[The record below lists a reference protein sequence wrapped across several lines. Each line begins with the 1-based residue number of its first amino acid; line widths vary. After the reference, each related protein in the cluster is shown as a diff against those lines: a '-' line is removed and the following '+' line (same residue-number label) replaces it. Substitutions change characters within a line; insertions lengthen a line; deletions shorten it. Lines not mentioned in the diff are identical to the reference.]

1 MTQQLD
7 EATLRAQL
15 AEQYQHLEAIGLNEL
30 SSGNVSC
37 RLGDNMLI
45 SPSGATGSNITPQH
59 VVEVT
64 LDGEWSGER
73 EQGRRGGGEWQ
84 RRVVRGGRGCRCDG
98 QRQRQREWWYW

>member
-37 RLGDNMLI
+37 RVGDNMLI
-45 SPSGATGSNITPQH
+45 SPSGATGSNITPEH

-64 LDGEWSGER
+64 LDGASNVHPIKQER
-73 EQGRRGGGEWQ
+73 VVAEQGI
-84 RRVVRGGRGCRCDG
+84 
-98 QRQRQREWWYW
+98 

>member
-37 RLGDNMLI
+37 RVGDNMLI
-45 SPSGATGSNITPQH
+45 SPSGATGSNLSLIH
-59 VVEVT
+59 I
-64 LDGEWSGER
+64 
-73 EQGRRGGGEWQ
+73 
-84 RRVVRGGRGCRCDG
+84 
-98 QRQRQREWWYW
+98 

>member
-37 RLGDNMLI
+37 RFGENMLI
-45 SPSGATGSNITPQH
+45 
-59 VVEVT
+59 
-64 LDGEWSGER
+64 
-73 EQGRRGGGEWQ
+73 
-84 RRVVRGGRGCRCDG
+84 
-98 QRQRQREWWYW
+98 